1 MPLTIHP
8 LPEAALTPEEAE
20 AWAKIPVSIIGDEL
34 NRSGVMDAGIKPLG
48 DGRPFAG
55 PALTVDCMVGDNS
68 ALHHALTL
76 LEAGWVLVADGH
88 RHVDTAL
95 WGDIMHSAAKVRR
108 AAAVVIDGSMRDRVA
123 IAASGLPAY
132 ARGVCPR
139 GPHKGWGGA
148 VNVPIQ
154 CGGVAVAPGDL
165 VVGDADGVAVVRA
178 DQLPGLME
186 RCLKRMARE
195 EEVLKEIAAGR
206 TTVEILGIA
215 AEKVGR

>member
-1 MPLTIHP
+1 MPLTINP
-8 LPEAALTPEEAE
+8 PPRPALSLREAA
-20 AWAKIPVSIIGDEL
+20 AWAEIPVSIIGDEL
-34 NRSGVMDAGIKPLG
+34 NRSGIMDAGLKPLG
-48 DGRPFAG
+48 DGKPFAG

-95 WGDIMHSAAKVRR
+95 WGDIMHSAAKFRR
-108 AAAVVIDGSMRDRVA
+108 AAAVVIDGSMRDRAA
-123 IAASGLPAY
+123 IAGSGLPAY

-148 VNVPIQ
+148 INVPVQ

-165 VVGDADGVAVVRA
+165 VVGDADGIAVVRPH
-178 DQLPGLME
+178 QLPGLME
-186 RCLKRMARE
+186 GCRKRMARE
-195 EEVLKEIAAGR
+195 AEVLKEIAAGR
-206 TTVEILGIA
+206 TTVEILGIDA
-215 AEKVGR
+215 GKVGR